1 MPATQ
6 DRNTPRRENV
16 MRADPAAAVIF
27 AGTLY
32 TLNAAGQATPAK
44 AADTKP
50 VRAVAQAYAAA
61 TNCWFGVSVPAQCS
75 RAMASGVIGPHGRW
89 LARCPDDGTSDV
101 VVAEL
106 DRAALQQPDVQ
117 DRIFRLAS
125 GLDISEAPASSTA
138 PSAKDDR

>member
-32 TLNAAGQATPAK
+32 TLNAAGQASPAK

-61 TNCWFGVSVPAQCS
+61 SEQVNG
-75 RAMASGVIGPHGRW
+75 RIGCFRFENG
-89 LARCPDDGTSDV
+89 AAAAAITKAEIGANAFVVDDITVGKTGTSLVGV
-101 VVAEL
+101 VVDVDA
-106 DRAALQQPDVQ
+106 DGVWVDVGTSAA
-117 DRIFRLAS
+117 A
-125 GLDISEAPASSTA
+125 A
-138 PSAKDDR
+138 